1 MASLKELREK
11 AAKVHKDMCQV
22 RDAYN
27 ERKQAGKTGAELWP
41 QEARDGWEK
50 LNADY
55 DALKTQIEEAKRC
68 DELDSAIAD
77 MERESRHDSP
87 PADPPA
93 PPNGEHRNRPGE
105 GEHRGRL
112 PGRDQQPDAQAEIE
126 QRDLALQ
133 AWFGR
138 RHEGC
143 RTERHL
149 QAAQRCGI
157 NLAADELVIPMYDT
171 RQFRT
176 AQHELR
182 YMPQAMIERRALSAH
197 QGSSGAFLIGST
209 LVQALEVN
217 MLAFGGVE
225 QAAEV
230 IVTQTGEEMSW
241 PTADDT
247 SNEGEM
253 IGENPSSANTA
264 DPTFAAVR
272 WNAYEFGSKA
282 VKVPVRL
289 LEDAPTTFAQ
299 TLGEMLG
306 TRLGR
311 AKNRKFTTGTGVSQP
326 KGIVTAATLG
336 KTTASATA
344 LTADEVIEFQHSVD
358 PAYRDQP
365 GAGFM
370 AHDSILLQ
378 IRLLKAGDGHYIWQ
392 SGLVQAMPDMLL
404 NKPVTVNQHMDSAL
418 AASNKIM
425 LFGQLTKYKVRR
437 VRDIVILRLK
447 ERGAE
452 LRQEWFLAFQRADG
466 NLLDAGTAP
475 IKYLQMH
482 A

>member
-1 MASLKELREK
+1 
-11 AAKVHKDMCQV
+11 
-22 RDAYN
+22 
-27 ERKQAGKTGAELWP
+27 
-41 QEARDGWEK
+41 
-50 LNADY
+50 
-55 DALKTQIEEAKRC
+55 
-68 DELDSAIAD
+68 
-77 MERESRHDSP
+77 
-87 PADPPA
+87 
-93 PPNGEHRNRPGE
+93 
-105 GEHRGRL
+105 
-112 PGRDQQPDAQAEIE
+112 
-126 QRDLALQ
+126 
-133 AWFGR
+133 
-138 RHEGC
+138 
-143 RTERHL
+143 
-149 QAAQRCGI
+149 
-157 NLAADELVIPMYDT
+157 
-171 RQFRT
+171 
-176 AQHELR
+176 
-182 YMPQAMIERRALSAH
+182 
-197 QGSSGAFLIGST
+197 
-209 LVQALEVN
+209 
-217 MLAFGGVE
+217 
-225 QAAEV
+225 
-230 IVTQTGEEMSW
+230 MSW

-247 SNEGEM
+247 TNEGEM

-311 AKNRKFTTGTGVSQP
+311 AKNRKFTTGTGISQP
-326 KGIVTAATLG
+326 KGIVTCATLG
-336 KTTASATA
+336 KTAASATA

-437 VRDIVILRLK
+437 VRDVVILRLK